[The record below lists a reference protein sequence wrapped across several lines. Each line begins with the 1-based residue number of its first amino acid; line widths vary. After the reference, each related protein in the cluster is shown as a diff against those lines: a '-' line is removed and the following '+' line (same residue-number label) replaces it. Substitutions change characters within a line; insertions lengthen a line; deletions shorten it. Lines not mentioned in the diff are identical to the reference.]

1 MTNFHRGAFSGS
13 THTSIN
19 WKNTSL
25 STTTNFKNKNASGP
39 AKSEKKTKVAE
50 IKVTRKQRNE
60 NDNTLLSITPGKNI
74 VRSSTTKIKNN
85 SKQKPEQ
92 RKPQVTSDTSSMAT
106 PSTIPNA
113 TLKKLWHRQL
123 VKVRILNDNE
133 TITFGEKD
141 FYNRNIKINNRK
153 THVLK
158 LTPPIVVAWIYKLAR
173 ALSEG
178 NKRNRFFIYSD
189 RIIKHLDDIKLDM
202 IYFLLFQFSKNMA
215 FTIPWKAE
223 VL

>member
-1 MTNFHRGAFSGS
+1 M
-13 THTSIN
+13 
-19 WKNTSL
+19 
-25 STTTNFKNKNASGP
+25 
-39 AKSEKKTKVAE
+39 
-50 IKVTRKQRNE
+50 
-60 NDNTLLSITPGKNI
+60 LLTTPGKNI
-74 VRSSTTKIKNN
+74 ARSSTTKIKNN
-85 SKQKPEQ
+85 SKQKHEQ
-92 RKPQVTSDTSSMAT
+92 RKPQVTSDTSSKAT

-178 NKRNRFFIYSD
+178 NKRTRFFIF
-189 RIIKHLDDIKLDM
+189 ILI
-202 IYFLLFQFSKNMA
+202 
-215 FTIPWKAE
+215 E
-223 VL
+223 